1 MDAETSLRRFARMPF
16 IDHKVP
22 DDFRRA
28 LIANYANWADLE
40 KKLGQNVKYPWEK
53 EEAPGPDAERLG
65 KSGVTGWLRMF
76 SPFGAFH
83 ANRSQEDI
91 STCGV

>member
-1 MDAETSLRRFARMPF
+1 LSTTQSPAYLVTENGYGMDAETSLRRFARMPF

-28 LIANYANWADLE
+28 LIANYGSWADLE

-53 EEAPGPDAERLG
+53 EEAAPR
-65 KSGVTGWLRMF
+65 T
-76 SPFGAFH
+76 
-83 ANRSQEDI
+83 
-91 STCGV
+91 